1 MRLAIVG
8 YGNLGKS
15 LEKAILRDTSL
26 QLAGIYSRR
35 NLDAPLYRPLADVVK
50 AQDVDALLI
59 AQGSYGDVRENARL
73 FARFDTV
80 DSFDTHATIADY
92 KQELNAINKDRVCIV
107 GAGWDPGTL
116 SMLRAVTSVAG
127 SPVTVWGRGVSQGH
141 SNAVRSIAGVLDAVQ
156 FTVPKQNYR
165 QLLDEG
171 VTDSAQLHD
180 RIVYVACVETDKE
193 DIARQI
199 KTMPDYFADYDTTV
213 EFVSPA
219 EVRQLKKD
227 VRHRGEVYCR
237 GNGYDADCALDVD
250 CNTELTATIMLRYAK
265 ALPQLKKDNYL
276 GALDVLDIP
285 LKYVADKRLV

>member
-15 LEKAILRDTSL
+15 LEKAILRDNGL

-35 NLDAPLYRPLADVVK
+35 NLDAPLYRPLAEIDN
-50 AQDVDALLI
+50 AQDLDALLI
-59 AQGSYGDVRENARL
+59 AQGSYGDVRENAKM

-92 KQELNAINKDRVCIV
+92 KRELNAINKNRVCIV

-116 SMLRAVTSVAG
+116 SLLRAVTSVAG
-127 SPVTVWGRGVSQGH
+127 NPVTVWGRGVSQGH

-156 FTVPKQNYR
+156 FTVPKENYR
-165 QLLDEG
+165 KLLDEG
-171 VTDSAQLHD
+171 VTDSALLHD
-180 RIVYVACVETDKE
+180 RIVYVACVEQDKADVE
-193 DIARQI
+193 RQI
-199 KTMPDYFADYDTTV
+199 KTMPNYFADYDTAV
-213 EFVSPA
+213 EFVSPV
-219 EVRQLKKD
+219 EVRRLKED

-237 GNGYDADCALDVD
+237 GRGYTADCTLDVD
-250 CNTELTATIMLRYAK
+250 CNTDLTATIMLRYAK
-265 ALPQLKKDNYL
+265 ALPQLKKDGYT

-285 LKYVADKRLV
+285 LKYVADTRLV